1 VSQDMSPGPAGKLGG
16 GTHRGLVERRGRG
29 EQALVGPGHVGRQPQ
44 RINRHRPN
52 LPRGPLMGFA
62 HRHRMLTVSPR
73 VGLASPVVPG
83 EEVWTPMHRRP
94 VTASRWALTPSS

>member
-1 VSQDMSPGPAGKLGG
+1 
-16 GTHRGLVERRGRG
+16 
-29 EQALVGPGHVGRQPQ
+29 
-44 RINRHRPN
+44 
-52 LPRGPLMGFA
+52 MGFA